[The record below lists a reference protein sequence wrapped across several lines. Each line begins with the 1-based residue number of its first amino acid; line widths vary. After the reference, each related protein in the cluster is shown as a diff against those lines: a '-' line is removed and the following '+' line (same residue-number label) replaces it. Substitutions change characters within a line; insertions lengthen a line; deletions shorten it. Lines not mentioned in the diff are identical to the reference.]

1 MALFVGALGFAAC
14 SDDDNTSTDP
24 GEGGENTKPEVSV
37 VVTPG
42 ATTASSVSFT
52 VAPQN
57 ADKCAYVCLKNV
69 EGIELPDAVSV
80 MAEGRQLEKVETQ
93 LVEVKELEAEAE
105 YVVLAA
111 ASAGENAPVLSEPI
125 TLTTEKVN
133 QGTTMEVTLAEGERT
148 ESTLSF
154 TVTTANAAECRYRY
168 FKKTED
174 FVLPD
179 KYDIF
184 ATGDKVETSSP
195 QEILLE
201 NLDDD
206 TTYVIVAVVEAADS
220 YDKEM
225 SEPLEMTTLK
235 RDKPENVDQQ
245 HFTEG
250 ELQVYSGGNNFYV
263 KLTNDAYTVVLDLYD
278 DYAKE
283 KAPVIPA
290 HEYSYLKGYHSNEP
304 WVMASPS
311 SVTAV
316 SGAAFEIEKGSV
328 NVGFADGAYT
338 IVGSLISQD
347 NKQLDI
353 DYKGSLAF
361 PVKLNSG
368 KIEKSEKGYLAAFT
382 GENLYGLNLEFITDK
397 IAAGTYSFDNGTL
410 GGNSALICGTT
421 EYAVKAGSVE
431 LSLPSETNYVIK
443 GELTTVEGYPL
454 SLDVSIY
461 GVTQP
466 EEPGDAIVFT
476 SISQAYAEADA
487 TGWAINYSVEFE
499 NDEWQAAFEFCND
512 GGTGSQIPAYKYL
525 YSSYVESGTGCVTQ
539 YRIVNKKTSETL
551 TLDEGS
557 VTVAYADGVYDIDF
571 DLMQTNG
578 QHFKAS
584 YDGPIELD
592 DYTSMGGGGY
602 AR

>member
-1 MALFVGALGFAAC
+1 
-14 SDDDNTSTDP
+14 
-24 GEGGENTKPEVSV
+24 
-37 VVTPG
+37 
-42 ATTASSVSFT
+42 
-52 VAPQN
+52 
-57 ADKCAYVCLKNV
+57 
-69 EGIELPDAVSV
+69 
-80 MAEGRQLEKVETQ
+80 
-93 LVEVKELEAEAE
+93 
-105 YVVLAA
+105 
-111 ASAGENAPVLSEPI
+111 
-125 TLTTEKVN
+125 
-133 QGTTMEVTLAEGERT
+133 MEVTLAEGERT

-304 WVMASPS
+304 WVMASTS

-443 GELTTVEGYPL
+443 GELTTAEGYPL

-499 NDEWQAAFEFCND
+499 NDEW
-512 GGTGSQIPAYKYL
+512 
-525 YSSYVESGTGCVTQ
+525 
-539 YRIVNKKTSETL
+539 
-551 TLDEGS
+551 
-557 VTVAYADGVYDIDF
+557 
-571 DLMQTNG
+571 
-578 QHFKAS
+578 
-584 YDGPIELD
+584 
-592 DYTSMGGGGY
+592 
-602 AR
+602 

>member
-1 MALFVGALGFAAC
+1 MSYWRPLR
-14 SDDDNTSTDP
+14 P
-24 GEGGENTKPEVSV
+24 
-37 VVTPG
+37 
-42 ATTASSVSFT
+42 
-52 VAPQN
+52 
-57 ADKCAYVCLKNV
+57 
-69 EGIELPDAVSV
+69 
-80 MAEGRQLEKVETQ
+80 
-93 LVEVKELEAEAE
+93 
-105 YVVLAA
+105 
-111 ASAGENAPVLSEPI
+111 GENAPVLSEPI

-263 KLTNDAYTVVLDLYD
+263 KLTNDAYTVVLNLYD

-304 WVMASPS
+304 WVMASTS

-397 IAAGTYSFDNGTL
+397 IAARHLLVRQRHAGRKLGAHLRYDGVCGQGRQRRTEPAVRNELCHQGGTDDGRGVSAFARCLHLRCDPARGAGRCDRLHVDLAGLCRSRCDGL
-410 GGNSALICGTT
+410 GDQLLRRIRKRR
-421 EYAVKAGSVE
+421 VAGR
-431 LSLPSETNYVIK
+431 
-443 GELTTVEGYPL
+443 
-454 SLDVSIY
+454 
-461 GVTQP
+461 
-466 EEPGDAIVFT
+466 
-476 SISQAYAEADA
+476 
-487 TGWAINYSVEFE
+487 
-499 NDEWQAAFEFCND
+499 FEFCND

-557 VTVAYADGVYDIDF
+557 
-571 DLMQTNG
+571 
-578 QHFKAS
+578 
-584 YDGPIELD
+584 
-592 DYTSMGGGGY
+592 
-602 AR
+602 

>member
-24 GEGGENTKPEVSV
+24 GEGGGNTKPEVSV

-263 KLTNDAYTVVLDLYD
+263 KLTNDAYTVVLNLYD

-304 WVMASPS
+304 WVMASTS

-368 KIEKSEKGYLAAFT
+368 KIEKSEKGYLGRIHG
-382 GENLYGLNLEFITDK
+382 GEPLR
-397 IAAGTYSFDNGTL
+397 
-410 GGNSALICGTT
+410 T
-421 EYAVKAGSVE
+421 ES
-431 LSLPSETNYVIK
+431 
-443 GELTTVEGYPL
+443 
-454 SLDVSIY
+454 
-461 GVTQP
+461 
-466 EEPGDAIVFT
+466 
-476 SISQAYAEADA
+476 
-487 TGWAINYSVEFE
+487 
-499 NDEWQAAFEFCND
+499 
-512 GGTGSQIPAYKYL
+512 
-525 YSSYVESGTGCVTQ
+525 
-539 YRIVNKKTSETL
+539 RI
-551 TLDEGS
+551 
-557 VTVAYADGVYDIDF
+557 
-571 DLMQTNG
+571 
-578 QHFKAS
+578 HH
-584 YDGPIELD
+584 
-592 DYTSMGGGGY
+592 
-602 AR
+602 R

>member
-1 MALFVGALGFAAC
+1 M
-14 SDDDNTSTDP
+14 
-24 GEGGENTKPEVSV
+24 
-37 VVTPG
+37 TPG

-304 WVMASPS
+304 WVMASTS

-443 GELTTVEGYPL
+443 GELTTAEGYPL

-461 GVTQP
+461 GCDP
-466 EEPGDAIVFT
+466 ARGAGRCDRLHIDLAGLCRSRCDGLGDQLLRRIRKRRVAGRFRVLQRRRYGFADSGLQISLLVLCRERNGLRHAIPHRQQEDFGDV
-476 SISQAYAEADA
+476 DA
-487 TGWAINYSVEFE
+487 RRRIG
-499 NDEWQAAFEFCND
+499 D
-512 GGTGSQIPAYKYL
+512 GGLCRRRLRHRFRSDADQRTAFQSFLRRPDRTGRLYL
-525 YSSYVESGTGCVTQ
+525 YGRRRLCPLIVKRKFGDR
-539 YRIVNKKTSETL
+539 RI
-551 TLDEGS
+551 
-557 VTVAYADGVYDIDF
+557 
-571 DLMQTNG
+571 
-578 QHFKAS
+578 
-584 YDGPIELD
+584 
-592 DYTSMGGGGY
+592 
-602 AR
+602 

>member
-283 KAPVIPA
+283 KAPVI
-290 HEYSYLKGYHSNEP
+290 
-304 WVMASPS
+304 
-311 SVTAV
+311 
-316 SGAAFEIEKGSV
+316 
-328 NVGFADGAYT
+328 
-338 IVGSLISQD
+338 SQD

-443 GELTTVEGYPL
+443 GELTTAEGYPL

>member
-24 GEGGENTKPEVSV
+24 GEGGGNTKPEVSV

-111 ASAGENAPVLSEPI
+111 ASAGENTPVLSEPI

-250 ELQVYSGGNNFYV
+250 ELQVYSGGNNFTPLAEALRERYE
-263 KLTNDAYTVVLDLYD
+263 LI
-278 DYAKE
+278 
-283 KAPVIPA
+283 PVCPEA
-290 HEYSYLKGYHSNEP
+290 FGGLKGSHSNEP
-304 WVMASPS
+304 WVMASTS

-443 GELTTVEGYPL
+443 GELTTAEGYPL

-461 GVTQP
+461 SVTQP

-512 GGTGSQIPAYKYL
+512 GGTGSQLTAYKYL

>member
-1 MALFVGALGFAAC
+1 MSKGSNCPTLFPSWPRAG
-14 SDDDNTSTDP
+14 
-24 GEGGENTKPEVSV
+24 
-37 VVTPG
+37 
-42 ATTASSVSFT
+42 
-52 VAPQN
+52 
-57 ADKCAYVCLKNV
+57 
-69 EGIELPDAVSV
+69 
-80 MAEGRQLEKVETQ
+80 QLEKVETQ

-290 HEYSYLKGYHSNEP
+290 HEYSYLKGSHSNEP
-304 WVMASPS
+304 WVMASTS

-368 KIEKSEKGYLAAFT
+368 KIEKSEKGYLGRIHG
-382 GENLYGLNLEFITDK
+382 GE
-397 IAAGTYSFDNGTL
+397 
-410 GGNSALICGTT
+410 
-421 EYAVKAGSVE
+421 
-431 LSLPSETNYVIK
+431 
-443 GELTTVEGYPL
+443 PL
-454 SLDVSIY
+454 RI
-461 GVTQP
+461 
-466 EEPGDAIVFT
+466 
-476 SISQAYAEADA
+476 
-487 TGWAINYSVEFE
+487 
-499 NDEWQAAFEFCND
+499 
-512 GGTGSQIPAYKYL
+512 
-525 YSSYVESGTGCVTQ
+525 ES
-539 YRIVNKKTSETL
+539 RI
-551 TLDEGS
+551 
-557 VTVAYADGVYDIDF
+557 
-571 DLMQTNG
+571 
-578 QHFKAS
+578 HH
-584 YDGPIELD
+584 
-592 DYTSMGGGGY
+592 
-602 AR
+602 R